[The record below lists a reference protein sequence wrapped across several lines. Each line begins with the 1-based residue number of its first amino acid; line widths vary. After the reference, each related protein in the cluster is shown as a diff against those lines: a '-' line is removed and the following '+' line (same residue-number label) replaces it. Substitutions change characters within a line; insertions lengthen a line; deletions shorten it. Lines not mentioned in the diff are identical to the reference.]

1 MTRIDFLVTG
11 STGFLGHAVTERLTA
26 SGYSFITLGRAA
38 TGLSSRHLRFDA
50 DRSSLSDLPEMLA
63 GLEPRWVLHLAGA
76 PPASRP
82 ETAYRV
88 NAGMLGQIIAAL
100 GVRVSRIVAIGTA
113 AEYGETLMSNEPA
126 AESAPCLP
134 VGTYGL
140 SKYAQTTVALAARRR
155 GVPITIARTFNLVG
169 PGVPDHL
176 SLGRFVQQ
184 LRGEAGRTGTLRV
197 GALEKRRDFVEVGAA
212 ATAIIGLATS
222 AAEMPAVV
230 NVCSGISTPLRDW
243 LEGLIAAT
251 GFEVAVETDSSLRR
265 SFDPDDVVGCNA
277 LLRACGFDIPAP
289 AIDVVTQAI
298 WRYGQDHAARTR
310 AADLGREVLEVTGLA
325 KLASAE

>member
-11 STGFLGHAVTERLTA
+11 SSGFLGHAVTERLTT
-26 SGYSFITLGRAA
+26 SGYSFATLGRAA
-38 TGLSSRHLRFDA
+38 PGPSSRHLRFDA
-50 DRSSLSDLPEMLA
+50 GRSPLSDLPEMLA
-63 GLEPRWVLHLAGA
+63 GIEPRWVLHLAGA
-76 PPASRP
+76 PPASPP

-100 GVRVSRIVAIGTA
+100 GGRVSRIVAIGTA
-113 AEYGETLMSNEPA
+113 AEYGETLMSNVPV

-155 GVPITIARTFNLVG
+155 GVPVTIARTFNLVG

-184 LRGEAGRTGTLRV
+184 LRGEAGRAGTLRV

-212 ATAIIGLATS
+212 AHAIIGLATS

-230 NVCSGISTPLRDW
+230 NVCSGVSTSLRDW
-243 LEGLIAAT
+243 LQGLIAAA
-251 GFEVAVETDSSLRR
+251 GIEVTVETDSSLRR

-289 AIDVVTQAI
+289 AIDVVAQAI
-298 WRYGQDHAARTR
+298 WRYRQDHAARTR
-310 AADLGREVLEVTGLA
+310 TADLGREKVTGLA